1 MYGHRARIGYA
12 SPLFVTE
19 VFAYEFYAVV
29 PEGVT
34 LMVSTLEIITRSREE
49 VEKSFKMSLRAA
61 EEMAA
66 SGADVVVLGGN
77 PVNLSRGIENLADL
91 IAGLE
96 RKIGTRV
103 TTSTTSQISALQAL
117 GASKIAT
124 VHPFTEAHA
133 PRHEDSIRKFG
144 FEPAGTVGAGRELRD
159 VGRIPKAVALD
170 LARRVKDAHPDAD
183 TIHFACAHWA
193 VAEVI
198 DAVEDEL
205 GVDVMTSHQA
215 ILWQALRTAGIDDK
229 ITGFGRLFREF

>member
-1 MYGHRARIGYA
+1 MYGHRARIGYT

-19 VFAYEFYAVV
+19 VFAYEFYALV
-29 PEGVT
+29 PKGVT
-34 LMVSTLEIITRSREE
+34 LMVTTLDIITRSKDE
-49 VEKSFKMSLRAA
+49 VENSFDKSLRAA
-61 EEMAA
+61 QEMAK

-77 PVNLSRGIENLADL
+77 PINLSLGVENLADL

-103 TTSTTSQISALQAL
+103 ITSTTSQINALQAL
-117 GASKIAT
+117 GSSKIAT

-144 FEPAGTVGAGRELRD
+144 FEPAGTIGAGSELRD
-159 VGRIPKAVALD
+159 LGRIPKATALD
-170 LARRVKDAHPDAD
+170 LARRVKDANPDAD

-193 VAEVI
+193 VAEII

-215 ILWQALRTAGIDDK
+215 ILWRALRTAGIDDA

>member
-1 MYGHRARIGYA
+1 MYGHRARIGYT

-19 VFAYEFYAVV
+19 VFAYEFYAIV
-29 PEGVT
+29 PKGVT
-34 LMVSTLEIITRSREE
+34 LMVTTLDIITRSKDE
-49 VEKSFKMSLRAA
+49 VENSFDKSLRAA
-61 EEMAA
+61 QEMAKG
-66 SGADVVVLGGN
+66 GADVVVLGGN
-77 PVNLSRGIENLADL
+77 PINLTLGVENLADL

-103 TTSTTSQISALQAL
+103 ATSTTSQIKALGTL

-144 FEPAGTVGAGRELRD
+144 FEPTGTIGAGSELRD
-159 VGRIPKAVALD
+159 VGRIAKATALD
-170 LARRVKDAHPDAD
+170 LARRVKDANPDAD

-193 VAEVI
+193 VAEII
-198 DAVEDEL
+198 DTVEDEL

-215 ILWQALRTAGIDDK
+215 ILWQALRAAGIDDA

>member
-1 MYGHRARIGYA
+1 MYGHRARIGYT

-19 VFAYEFYAVV
+19 VFAYEFYAIV
-29 PEGVT
+29 PKGVT
-34 LMVSTLEIITRSREE
+34 LMMTTLDIIERTKDE
-49 VEKSFKMSLRAA
+49 VENSFDKSLRAA
-61 EEMAA
+61 QEMAA
-66 SGADVVVLGGN
+66 GGADVVVLGGN
-77 PVNLSRGIENLADL
+77 PINLSLGVENLADL

-103 TTSTTSQISALQAL
+103 TTSTTSQIKALGTL

-144 FEPAGTVGAGRELRD
+144 FEPAGTIGAGKEIRD
-159 VGRIPKAVALD
+159 VGRIPKATALD
-170 LARRVKDAHPDAD
+170 LARRVKDANPDAD

-193 VAEVI
+193 VAEII

-215 ILWQALRTAGIDDK
+215 ILWQALRTAGIDDR

>member
-1 MYGHRARIGYA
+1 MYGHRARIGYT

-19 VFAYEFYAVV
+19 VFAYEFYAIV
-29 PEGVT
+29 PKGVT
-34 LMVSTLEIITRSREE
+34 LMVTTLDIITRSKDE
-49 VEKSFKMSLRAA
+49 VENSFDKSLRAA
-61 EEMAA
+61 QEMAKG
-66 SGADVVVLGGN
+66 GADVVVLGGN
-77 PVNLSRGIENLADL
+77 PINLTLGVENLADL

-103 TTSTTSQISALQAL
+103 TTSTTSQIKALTTL

-133 PRHEDSIRKFG
+133 SRHEDSIRKFG
-144 FEPAGTVGAGRELRD
+144 FEPAGTIGAGSELRD
-159 VGRIPKAVALD
+159 VGRIPKATALD
-170 LARRVKDAHPDAD
+170 LARKVKDANPDAD

-193 VAEVI
+193 VAEII
-198 DAVEDEL
+198 DTVEDEL

-215 ILWQALRTAGIDDK
+215 ILWQALRAAGVDDA

>member
-19 VFAYEFYAVV
+19 VFAYEFYAIV

-34 LMVSTLEIITRSREE
+34 LMISTLDIITRSKEE
-49 VEKSFKMSLRAA
+49 VERTFERSLRAV
-61 EEMAA
+61 EEMARG
-66 SGADVVVLGGN
+66 GADVVVLGGN
-77 PVNLSRGIENLADL
+77 PVNLSRGVENLPDL
-91 IAGLE
+91 IAELE

-103 TTSTTSQISALQAL
+103 TTSTTSQINALQAL

-124 VHPFTEAHA
+124 VYPFTEEHA
-133 PRHEDSIRKFG
+133 ARHEDSIRKFG
-144 FEPAGTVGAGRELRD
+144 FEPAGAIGAGLELRD
-159 VGRIPKAVALD
+159 VGRIPRATALD
-170 LARRVKDAHPDAD
+170 LARKVKDANPIAD

>member
-1 MYGHRARIGYA
+1 MYGHRARIGYT

-19 VFAYEFYAVV
+19 VFAYEFYAIV
-29 PEGVT
+29 PKGVT
-34 LMVSTLEIITRSREE
+34 LMVTTLDIITRSKDE
-49 VEKSFKMSLRAA
+49 VENSFDKSLRAA
-61 EEMAA
+61 QEMAKG
-66 SGADVVVLGGN
+66 GADVVVLGGN
-77 PVNLSRGIENLADL
+77 PINLTLGVENLADL

-103 TTSTTSQISALQAL
+103 ATSTTSQIKALTTL

-144 FEPAGTVGAGRELRD
+144 FEPAGTIGAGSELRD
-159 VGRIPKAVALD
+159 VGRIPKATALD
-170 LARRVKDAHPDAD
+170 LARKVKDANPDAD

-193 VAEVI
+193 VAEII
-198 DAVEDEL
+198 DTVEDEL

-215 ILWQALRTAGIDDK
+215 ILWQALRIAGVDDR

>member
-1 MYGHRARIGYA
+1 MYGHRARIGYT

-19 VFAYEFYAVV
+19 VFAYEFYAIV
-29 PEGVT
+29 PKGVT
-34 LMVSTLEIITRSREE
+34 LMVTTLDIITRSKDE
-49 VEKSFKMSLRAA
+49 VENSFDKSLRAA
-61 EEMAA
+61 QEMAKG
-66 SGADVVVLGGN
+66 GADVVVLGGN
-77 PVNLSRGIENLADL
+77 PINLTLGVENLADL

-103 TTSTTSQISALQAL
+103 TTSTTSQIEALTTL

-133 PRHEDSIRKFG
+133 SRHEDSIRKFG
-144 FEPAGTVGAGRELRD
+144 FEPAGTIGAGSELRD
-159 VGRIPKAVALD
+159 VGRIPKATALD
-170 LARRVKDAHPDAD
+170 LARKVKDANPDAD

-193 VAEVI
+193 VAEII
-198 DAVEDEL
+198 DTVEDEL

-215 ILWQALRTAGIDDK
+215 ILWQALRAAGVDDA

>member
-1 MYGHRARIGYA
+1 MYGHRARIGYT

-19 VFAYEFYAVV
+19 VFAYEFYAIV
-29 PEGVT
+29 PKGVT
-34 LMVSTLEIITRSREE
+34 LMVTTLDIITRSKDE
-49 VEKSFKMSLRAA
+49 VENSFDKSLRAA
-61 EEMAA
+61 QEMAKG
-66 SGADVVVLGGN
+66 GADVVVLGGN
-77 PVNLSRGIENLADL
+77 PINLTLGVENLADL

-103 TTSTTSQISALQAL
+103 TTSTTSQIEALTTL

-144 FEPAGTVGAGRELRD
+144 FEPAGTIGAGSELRD
-159 VGRIPKAVALD
+159 VGRIPKATALD
-170 LARRVKDAHPDAD
+170 LARKVKDANPDAD

-193 VAEVI
+193 VAEII
-198 DAVEDEL
+198 DTVEDEL
-205 GVDVMTSHQA
+205 GVDVRTSHQA
-215 ILWQALRTAGIDDK
+215 ILWQALRAAGVDDA

>member
-1 MYGHRARIGYA
+1 MYGHRARIGYT

-19 VFAYEFYAVV
+19 VFAYEFYAIV
-29 PEGVT
+29 PKGVT
-34 LMVSTLEIITRSREE
+34 LMVTTLDIITRSNDE
-49 VEKSFKMSLRAA
+49 VENSFDKSLRAA
-61 EEMAA
+61 QEMAKG
-66 SGADVVVLGGN
+66 GADVVVLGGN
-77 PVNLSRGIENLADL
+77 PINLTLGVENLADL

-103 TTSTTSQISALQAL
+103 TTSTTSQIKALTTL

-133 PRHEDSIRKFG
+133 SRHEDSIRKFG
-144 FEPAGTVGAGRELRD
+144 FEPAGTIGAGSELRD
-159 VGRIPKAVALD
+159 VGRIPKATALD
-170 LARRVKDAHPDAD
+170 LARKVKHANPDAD

-193 VAEVI
+193 VAEII
-198 DAVEDEL
+198 DTVEDEL

-215 ILWQALRTAGIDDK
+215 ILWQALRAAGVDDA

>member
-1 MYGHRARIGYA
+1 MYGHRARIGYT

-19 VFAYEFYAVV
+19 VFAYEFYAIV
-29 PEGVT
+29 PKGVT
-34 LMVSTLEIITRSREE
+34 LMVTTLDIITRSKDE
-49 VEKSFKMSLRAA
+49 VENSFDKSLRAA
-61 EEMAA
+61 QEMAKG
-66 SGADVVVLGGN
+66 GADVVVLGGN
-77 PVNLSRGIENLADL
+77 PINLTLGVENLADL

-103 TTSTTSQISALQAL
+103 TTSTTSQIEALTTL

-144 FEPAGTVGAGRELRD
+144 FEPAGTVGAGSELRD
-159 VGRIPKAVALD
+159 VGRIPKATALD
-170 LARRVKDAHPDAD
+170 LARKVKDANPDAD

-193 VAEVI
+193 VAEII
-198 DAVEDEL
+198 DTVEDEL

-215 ILWQALRTAGIDDK
+215 ILWQALRAAGVDDA

>member
-1 MYGHRARIGYA
+1 MYGHRARIGYT

-19 VFAYEFYAVV
+19 VFAYEFYAIV
-29 PEGVT
+29 PKGVT
-34 LMVSTLEIITRSREE
+34 LMVTTLDIITRSKDE
-49 VEKSFKMSLRAA
+49 VENSFDKSLRAA
-61 EEMAA
+61 QEMAKG
-66 SGADVVVLGGN
+66 GADVVVLGGN
-77 PVNLSRGIENLADL
+77 PINLTLGVENLADL

-103 TTSTTSQISALQAL
+103 TTSTTSQIKALTTL

-133 PRHEDSIRKFG
+133 SRHEDSIRKFG
-144 FEPAGTVGAGRELRD
+144 FEPAGTIGAGSALRD
-159 VGRIPKAVALD
+159 VGRIPKATALD
-170 LARRVKDAHPDAD
+170 LARRVKDANPDAD

-193 VAEVI
+193 VAEII
-198 DAVEDEL
+198 DTVEDEL

-215 ILWQALRTAGIDDK
+215 ILWQALRAAGVDDA